1 MNNYEYI
8 IASLPVPDESTGTLN
23 ADAVLAEIKSLCS
36 ESDNKLIDMLLDAFS
51 PDKLTA
57 VFYEQALASRNA
69 FLREYLLYDLR
80 VRNTKVDFINR
91 SLGRPEGLDL
101 IPGDD
106 EEFDGR
112 PEVEAVLE
120 QKDILARERVLDRLM
135 WSKAD
140 ELALMHLFDL
150 DVILAFVAK
159 IKITDRWDKLDPQTG
174 RELFRRLVEEIRKTR
189 QYGN

>member
-8 IASLPVPDESTGTLN
+8 IASLPVPDESAGTLN

-57 VFYEQALASRNA
+57 GFYEQALASRNA

-120 QKDILARERVLDRLM
+120 QKDILARERGLDRLM

-159 IKITDRWDKLDPQTG
+159 IKITDRWNKLDPQTG

>member
-57 VFYEQALASRNA
+57 GFYEQALASRNA
-69 FLREYLLYDLR
+69 FLREYLHYDLR

-120 QKDILARERVLDRLM
+120 QKDILARERGLDRLM
-135 WSKAD
+135 WNKAD

>member
-57 VFYEQALASRNA
+57 GFYEQALASRNA

-120 QKDILARERVLDRLM
+120 QKDILARERGLDRLM
-135 WSKAD
+135 WNKAD

-159 IKITDRWDKLDPQTG
+159 IKITDRWNKLDPQTG
-174 RELFRRLVEEIRKTR
+174 RELFRRLVEEIRNTR

>member
-57 VFYEQALASRNA
+57 GFYEQALASRNA

-120 QKDILARERVLDRLM
+120 QKDILARERGLDRLM
-135 WSKAD
+135 WNKAD

-159 IKITDRWDKLDPQTG
+159 IKINDRWNKLDPQTG